1 MTIREY
7 AKQKGVSYEAIRK
20 QIARYKDDLDGHLI
34 REKRSILLDDFA
46 VEFLDDRRRESPVI
60 VLNES
65 EKESVERLKAQLEA
79 VKNELIATQKTV
91 ITLQE
96 EKQLMIEA
104 KTKYDLLLES
114 NTEQQK
120 TIDDLRQDLQ
130 DAKEETKKI
139 RKERDKAT
147 AEVKSFRKS
156 VFGFYRKVKE

>member
-120 TIDDLRQDLQ
+120 MIDDLRQNLQ

-147 AEVKSFRKS
+147 AEAKSFRKS

>member
-120 TIDDLRQDLQ
+120 TIDDLRQNLQ

-147 AEVKSFRKS
+147 AEAKSFRKS